1 MSQKVIAPRGMIT
14 SQDGDMLGAIVA
26 MPRATIF
33 ATQDPDE
40 ELYII
45 ARKSLITNIGWVFRD
60 SVLLILPGAIA
71 ILLANSGINLFNII
85 PMTYQMLLL
94 LTYYALVAGDIVIN
108 MSNWF
113 FNVLIVTNKRILT
126 YRFKIFASKK
136 VSEANLINI
145 EDVSQTT
152 VGVLPSFFNYG
163 DLLVQTAGQRNKF
176 VIESVSRP
184 TWLRDILVDLSRLSQ
199 NPEP

>member
-1 MSQKVIAPRGMIT
+1 MIT

-71 ILLANSGINLFNII
+71 IFLANSGINLFNII